1 MDKRT
6 TGIVATI
13 VTVVLCACPG
23 FFALCFGLTTALASQ
38 TPGAE
43 IDIFG
48 SNDPQ
53 MALGMGVVLLCLGI
67 IAIIIPIVVAYFTLI
82 RNRNRAASPV
92 AVYNAPPPQI

>member
-6 TGIVATI
+6 TGIVATV

-23 FFALCFGLTTALASQ
+23 FFALCFGLTTAIASQ

-53 MALGMGVVLLCLGI
+53 TALGLGVVLLCLGV
-67 IAIIIPIVVAYFTLI
+67 IAIIVPLVVAYFTLI
-82 RNRNRAASPV
+82 RNRNRVV
-92 AVYNAPPPQI
+92 APTDVYTPPPSI